1 MTFNE
6 FISVDGNYQA
16 LLREAERYIPKA
28 DAPDVVHEV
37 VVQML
42 SENIP
47 RDDYMAYAV
56 ASCYRSYFSKT
67 SPYARKFGRNIT
79 TTELDGRE
87 NIPDEKDEL
96 DSVDVLKMIN
106 ECPCIVWWLK
116 EVVKRKILEQKTFEE
131 LAVEYDLTI
140 NQVVYSYY
148 TTIRRIREYYGL
160 DN

>member
-1 MTFNE
+1 MDFKE
-6 FISVDGNYQA
+6 FIAIEGNYNA
-16 LLREAERYIPKA
+16 LRREVERYIPVEA
-28 DAPDVVHEV
+28 VDDVVHEV

-56 ASCYRSYFSKT
+56 SACYRSYFSKT